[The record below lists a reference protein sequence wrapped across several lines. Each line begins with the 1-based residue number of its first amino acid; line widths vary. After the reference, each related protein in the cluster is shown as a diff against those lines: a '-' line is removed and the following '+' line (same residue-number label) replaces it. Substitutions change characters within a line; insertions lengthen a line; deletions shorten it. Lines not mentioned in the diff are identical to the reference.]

1 MIEKKELNQTE
12 KKSIFDNT
20 VEDLLPALIWP
31 EPKLPK
37 SFYKGLKYWQKEF
50 ERYEKKRLEKERIL
64 EALLQK
70 RKLNKLRKK
79 TQALRHYRKKL
90 IKLNKRK
97 AS

>member
-1 MIEKKELNQTE
+1 MSEKEELDHME

-20 VEDLLPALIWP
+20 VEDLLPAIIWP
-31 EPKLPK
+31 EYKLPK

-50 ERYEKKRLEKERIL
+50 ERYEKKKLEKERML
-64 EALLQK
+64 KALLQK
-70 RKLNKLRKK
+70 RKLNKLKKK